1 MTPKE
6 KAILLFETFLSKV
19 GSNCENDNDCYRKEC
34 RYKNRIVCGV
44 DLFTAKQCA
53 LVAVDEILNY
63 IYRMNNDF
71 NLNLSSSDWIK
82 VKQEIE
88 KLC

>member
-6 KAILLFETFLSKV
+6 KASWLFETFLSKV
-19 GSNCENDNDCYRKEC
+19 GSNCENDNDCYKKEC

-53 LVAVDEILNY
+53 LIAVDEILKINKLQDIESQNY
-63 IYRMNNDF
+63 
-71 NLNLSSSDWIK
+71 WEE
-82 VKQEIE
+82 VKQEVD